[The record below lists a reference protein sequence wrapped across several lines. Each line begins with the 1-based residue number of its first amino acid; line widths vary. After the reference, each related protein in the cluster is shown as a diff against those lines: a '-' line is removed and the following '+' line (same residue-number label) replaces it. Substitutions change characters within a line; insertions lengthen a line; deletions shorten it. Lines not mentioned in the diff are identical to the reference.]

1 MIRRPP
7 RSTLFPYTTLFRSRD
22 CGAGDDPRVDL
33 GRERLA
39 GRPAIDALVRRHV
52 VVVTAVADDDV
63 ALVHGPPVR
72 RIERHPAG
80 RRRVELDPGVAL
92 RRLALLAVD
101 VQVTT
106 HVAAGNAAQ
115 AQEAQHQGGEVL
127 ADALAE
133 LEEVLGRRVVA
144 RDVLLVL

>member
-22 CGAGDDPRVDL
+22 CGAGDEPRVDL

-39 GRPAIDALVRRHV
+39 RRPAIDALVRRHV

-63 ALVHGPPVR
+63 ALVDGPAVR
-72 RIERHPAG
+72 RIERHPAR

-92 RRLALLAVD
+92 RGLALPAVH
-101 VQVTT
+101 VQVAAD
-106 HVAAGNAAQ
+106 VAAGDAAETQ
-115 AQEAQHQGGEVL
+115 PAEHQVGEGL
-127 ADALAE
+127 AHALAQ
-133 LEEVLGRRVVA
+133 LEEILGRP
-144 RDVLLVL
+144 